1 MWEERRLML
10 WEAWEIISQRDAGSL
25 PSSTA
30 FKASLSLHK
39 VVLFFLKTKY
49 TPSARNDVNLA
60 YNKDSV

>member
-1 MWEERRLML
+1 ML

-39 VVLFFLKTKY
+39 VVVFFFFFL
-49 TPSARNDVNLA
+49 N
-60 YNKDSV
+60 